1 MSFFLNIATNEQ
13 TTLALT
19 ICTGIAL
26 ETIITMTKTCFISLV
41 DRQMYL
47 FNVSHI

>member
-1 MSFFLNIATNEQ
+1 MSFFLNIATNET

-26 ETIITMTKTCFISLV
+26 ETIITMTKTCFISFIG
-41 DRQMYL
+41 RQMYL